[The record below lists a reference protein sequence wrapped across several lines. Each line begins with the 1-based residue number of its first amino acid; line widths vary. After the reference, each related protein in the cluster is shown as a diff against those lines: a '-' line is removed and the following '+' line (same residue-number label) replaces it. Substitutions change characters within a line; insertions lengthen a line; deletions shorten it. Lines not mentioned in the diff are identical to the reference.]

1 MDTGAQDTWRRTY
14 GGYGVDECRTVIHTM
29 DGGFLFGGSTGSFET
44 DGDMYV
50 VKTDASGVV
59 QWSLPFGGLGVQ
71 NSVAVVES
79 DPDFFLAGMTALG
92 GHGGYDFTLTALGH
106 TGSILWVSDIGTP
119 DWDLCAD
126 MDRMEEGFILV
137 GTTYHGDPA
146 GDVWVVRTDEV
157 GDTVWTR
164 RLGGAGLDEAF
175 GVNVDGSGHILVAG
189 RLDGDSDDE
198 DGFLARLTSNGEVD
212 WLERFGGDSA
222 DVAFDVVES
231 EDGAYV
237 LVGATNSYATVPQ
250 VLVRKMDQAGGLV
263 WQREY
268 GTLGETRMR
277 RIVKWSNGYA
287 MAGFNTV
294 SNAGGK
300 DMFLIVL
307 DGSGEWVRGK
317 NYGGLG
323 DEEGTCLQALPDEGF
338 VVAGFSQNYGPGP
351 TAFYAVRTAPDAETA
366 DDTVYPYL
374 DPVGIQDVSHTPA
387 MIRVVPNPNNGH
399 FRIGSDPL
407 MRSFEVTDL
416 SGRTVEKRSWGYGDG
431 AVDVN
436 ADPGA
441 YVLSVQLNSGAT
453 IRVKFVIDGR

>member
-250 VLVRKMDQAGGLV
+250 VLVRKMDQLS
-263 WQREY
+263 R
-268 GTLGETRMR
+268 RMGPMSSWEP
-277 RIVKWSNGYA
+277 RIVMQRCHKSSCVRWIKPEVWSGKGSMVRWVRPGCVVSSNGR
-287 MAGFNTV
+287 MVMRWLGSIRCPTQAG
-294 SNAGGK
+294 
-300 DMFLIVL
+300 
-307 DGSGEWVRGK
+307 
-317 NYGGLG
+317 
-323 DEEGTCLQALPDEGF
+323 
-338 VVAGFSQNYGPGP
+338 
-351 TAFYAVRTAPDAETA
+351 
-366 DDTVYPYL
+366 
-374 DPVGIQDVSHTPA
+374 
-387 MIRVVPNPNNGH
+387 
-399 FRIGSDPL
+399 RICS
-407 MRSFEVTDL
+407 
-416 SGRTVEKRSWGYGDG
+416 
-431 AVDVN
+431 
-436 ADPGA
+436 
-441 YVLSVQLNSGAT
+441 
-453 IRVKFVIDGR
+453 